1 MNTSVLP
8 NDLKELKQLVASLE
22 TRLAEQDS
30 FIEAL
35 QEQVRLLKAMQ
46 FAKSSEQQTKPA
58 KNEDQYYLF
67 DEAELVVSKDVSV
80 EPEQFEVPS
89 RTHAKRGRKPISAAI
104 PRVDVVHDI
113 PEEEKA
119 CPCGCTLTK
128 IGEEVSEKLDIIPQ
142 KVQVIRHIRPK
153 YACKGCE
160 GTASEG
166 KSPTVKT
173 APMPPQLIKQGIVT
187 PGLLAYILVNK
198 FCDGLPFYRQANMFA
213 RLGIDVPRST
223 MSNWAL
229 LAAKACAPLQ
239 DALYARLYQSDII
252 NMDETTV
259 QVLGEHGRKNTS
271 KSYMWVCRG
280 GRPDAPAAIRRAVRV
295 RWQHKCWVNL
305 KAICKLTDMQAI
317 TRLESVTISHEWDVS
332 RMCAVN
338 SWTF

>member
-198 FCDGLPFYRQANMFA
+198 FCDG
-213 RLGIDVPRST
+213 
-223 MSNWAL
+223 
-229 LAAKACAPLQ
+229 PLCQ
-239 DALYARLYQSDII
+239 GSC
-252 NMDETTV
+252 
-259 QVLGEHGRKNTS
+259 H
-271 KSYMWVCRG
+271 C
-280 GRPDAPAAIRRAVRV
+280 
-295 RWQHKCWVNL
+295 
-305 KAICKLTDMQAI
+305 
-317 TRLESVTISHEWDVS
+317 
-332 RMCAVN
+332 
-338 SWTF
+338 